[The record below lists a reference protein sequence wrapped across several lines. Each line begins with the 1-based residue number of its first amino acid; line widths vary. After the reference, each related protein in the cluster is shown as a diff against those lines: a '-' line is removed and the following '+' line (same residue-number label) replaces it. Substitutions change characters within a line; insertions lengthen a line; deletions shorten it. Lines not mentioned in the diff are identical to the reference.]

1 MFGVPS
7 SFYILKKINSYLR
20 ADKNQKKYRVII
32 TPPFTLIESFS
43 KKLKKSL
50 IKIGAQTV
58 ILKTTSHLT
67 QEL

>member
-7 SFYILKKINSYLR
+7 SYYILKKINSYIR

-43 KKLKKSL
+43 KK
-50 IKIGAQTV
+50 V
-58 ILKTTSHLT
+58 
-67 QEL
+67 